1 MVGIEEFSAR
11 RKARIIDPCTCLRCW
26 HNGFN
31 LSPFVVVA
39 MDFEPKS
46 PTYLDPT
53 NFSYDSLSALDP
65 FVQYPHSPFVGIP
78 MGLPGPSN
86 SPRIN
91 FDSLNL
97 ASNLTDYTYPTGA
110 YTTTASSARPYTP
123 PDGAG
128 ISPAGLYNLSAGE
141 MSSDGAPSGRRGS
154 RGSGTN
160 SPASSQGVSYAATV
174 PRSHRFN
181 PIATP
186 ASRRAPKR
194 KQSRDVDSDDEDD
207 DFQPT
212 ASASANPDS
221 RRETIRKQRIE
232 SEQRRRDEL
241 REGYARLRETLPTS
255 NQKASKVSLLDRA
268 TTHIRYL
275 DTVRDQLEARLKA
288 AESEVHRLRSVNEA
302 LMLGTAEQR
311 HAAAAAA
318 VAAVQATSTY

>member
-1 MVGIEEFSAR
+1 
-11 RKARIIDPCTCLRCW
+11 
-26 HNGFN
+26 
-31 LSPFVVVA
+31 

-46 PTYLDPT
+46 PNYMDAAFAFDPLSGLDH
-53 NFSYDSLSALDP
+53 Y
-65 FVQYPHSPFVGIP
+65 VQYPHSPFVGIQ
-78 MGLPGPSN
+78 MGLPGPSSG
-86 SPRIN
+86 SPRPSFN
-91 FDSLNL
+91 SLNL
-97 ASNLTDYTYPTGA
+97 ASNLTDYASYPTPA
-110 YTTTASSARPYTP
+110 YTTTASPARPFTP
-123 PDGAG
+123 PDGVG

-141 MSSDGAPSGRRGS
+141 MSSDGTQSGRRS
-154 RGSGTN
+154 RGSGTH
-160 SPASSQGVSYAATV
+160 SPASSQGVSYSACV

-181 PIATP
+181 PIAPPPT
-186 ASRRAPKR
+186 RRAPKR
-194 KQSRDVDSDDEDD
+194 KATRTDLDSDEDD
-207 DFQPT
+207 DEFHPQ
-212 ASASANPDS
+212 ASNSAGTDS

-288 AESEVHRLRSVNEA
+288 AEAEVHRLRSVNEA

-318 VAAVQATSTY
+318 VAAVQATSVAAY

>member
-1 MVGIEEFSAR
+1 
-11 RKARIIDPCTCLRCW
+11 
-26 HNGFN
+26 
-31 LSPFVVVA
+31 

-46 PTYLDPT
+46 PSYLDPT
-53 NFSYDSLSALDP
+53 SFSYDSLTLDP
-65 FVQYPHSPFVGIP
+65 YVQYPQSPFVGIQ
-78 MGLPGPSN
+78 MGLPGPSTS
-86 SPRIN
+86 SPRLN
-91 FDSLNL
+91 FNSLNL
-97 ASNLTDYTYPTGA
+97 ASNLSDYSSYPTGA
-110 YTTTASSARPYTP
+110 YTTTRPFTP

-128 ISPAGLYNLSAGE
+128 ISPAGLYSLSAGE
-141 MSSDGAPSGRRGS
+141 LSSDGTQSGRRS
-154 RGSGTN
+154 RGSGTH
-160 SPASSQGVSYAATV
+160 SPASSQGVPYPASV

-181 PIATP
+181 PIAAPST
-186 ASRRAPKR
+186 RRAPKR
-194 KQSRDVDSDDEDD
+194 KASRNDVDSDDEDE

-212 ASASANPDS
+212 NSTSVNPDS

-318 VAAVQATSTY
+318 VAAVQATSASY

>member
-1 MVGIEEFSAR
+1 
-11 RKARIIDPCTCLRCW
+11 
-26 HNGFN
+26 
-31 LSPFVVVA
+31 

-53 NFSYDSLSALDP
+53 NFSYDSLSALDHY
-65 FVQYPHSPFVGIP
+65 VQYPQSPFVGIQ
-78 MGLPGPSN
+78 MALPGPSN
-86 SPRIN
+86 SPRLN
-91 FDSLNL
+91 FNSLNL
-97 ASNLTDYTYPTGA
+97 ASNLTDYTSYPTGA
-110 YTTTASSARPYTP
+110 YTTTASPARPFTP
-123 PDGAG
+123 ADGAG

-141 MSSDGAPSGRRGS
+141 MSSDGTQSGRRS
-154 RGSGTN
+154 RGSGTH
-160 SPASSQGVSYAATV
+160 SPASSQGVSYPASV

-181 PIATP
+181 PIAPPTT
-186 ASRRAPKR
+186 RRVPKR
-194 KQSRDVDSDDEDD
+194 KASTRNDVDSDDEDD
-207 DFQPT
+207 DFQPNNST
-212 ASASANPDS
+212 SANPDS

-318 VAAVQATSTY
+318 VAAVQATSATY